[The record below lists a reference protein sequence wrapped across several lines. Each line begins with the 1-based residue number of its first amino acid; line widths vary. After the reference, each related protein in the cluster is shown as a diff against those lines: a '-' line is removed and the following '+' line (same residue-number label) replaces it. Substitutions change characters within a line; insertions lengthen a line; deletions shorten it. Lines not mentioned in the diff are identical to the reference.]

1 MPASMGEGWKPEIL
15 SATRAK
21 GSREKK
27 KKIHKG
33 LDKGKKKRFTKDSI
47 EQTTQAIHDSDGGR
61 GVSNQINELIH
72 CESYQ
77 HFYNSSHVTI
87 SCVIQMK

>member
-21 GSREKK
+21 GSREK
-27 KKIHKG
+27 
-33 LDKGKKKRFTKDSI
+33 KKKRFTKDSI